1 MGSAF
6 YLWLVEVEDALVR
19 MIQGVFRFITEGLW
33 EWIYHFV
40 VDTVGPVTVRLAR
53 VTGLGCLWLFIVFGP
68 VVVGVSFGLRWWWGF
83 GCVAWLALSITGS
96 IWGLR
101 RIVRKRKAE
110 LVCLGNGDDS

>member
-19 MIQGVFRFITEGLW
+19 MIQGVFQFFTEGLW

-40 VDTVGPVTVRLAR
+40 VDVLGPVTVRLAR

-68 VVVGVSFGLRWWWGF
+68 LVVGFGFGLPWWCRF
-83 GCVAWLALSITGS
+83 ACVGWLALSITGS
-96 IWGLR
+96 MWGLQ

-110 LVCLGNGDDS
+110 LVRLGQRQ